1 MAGLRDRSAFIF
13 IAMNGPNYID
23 DPQHFKKLISKIN
36 SEVNFSAFLHRSGY
50 ALIKKSAN
58 SMEFQN
64 SKDRI
69 VLHTGRNP
77 VTYFN
82 RNDSLDKGLFFKFL
96 LKRSNNFYEAVRE
109 GLKIANSSAQIV
121 SIPLKKRQ
129 ATSKNKP
136 LELSFTIAP
145 LENPS
150 YLLHQ
155 RGITMAT
162 LKSVNF
168 CGRIY
173 NAYPNKKNG
182 RKIANIAFPKY
193 DLAGNPQNYILFNKS
208 YRSKKENKF
217 KKFRLVLNRKD
228 HFLFYSTPIKSPTT
242 IVVGESAV
250 DLLSYHQLHGNLQ
263 HFYVSF
269 SGNVYAKKLIFFNQL
284 IAPFFDSKKTVIKS
298 IMDNDRKGFEF
309 DIKLLTS
316 LLNFHNQ
323 DLQAE
328 VVFRRGDVDFS
339 ITYSD
344 GSRQQLRTH
353 VHSLAETTTTLEQGG
368 WIQWIKTHD
377 KVSWKFNI
385 QKVMHVP
392 IKKGETHPFKALI
405 ETISKVYLPFHITI
419 HKSIGKDWNDDL
431 LNFLKEKF
439 RKKEVGNASS
449 MEVGDKVTLKYSVG
463 HQNLDSIGTIVAI
476 NKDGISCQFGPGDTI
491 MLPFGLIKR
500 HFKQAAVE
508 KTTRRNNLVKDQD
521 APSLNMGL

>member
-1 MAGLRDRSAFIF
+1 
-13 IAMNGPNYID
+13 MNGPNYID
-23 DPQHFKKLISKIN
+23 DPQHYKTLISKIN
-36 SEVNFSAFLHRSGY
+36 SEVHFSGFLHRSGY
-50 ALIKKSAN
+50 TLIKKSAN
-58 SMEFQN
+58 SLEFQN

-69 VLHTGRNP
+69 VLHTGRDP

-129 ATSKNKP
+129 TTSKNKP

-193 DLAGNPQNYILFNKS
+193 DLAGNPQNYILFNKA
-208 YRSKKENKF
+208 YRSKNENKLR
-217 KKFRLVLNRKD
+217 KFRLVLNRKD
-228 HFLFYSTPIKSPTT
+228 HFLFYSAPIKDPSA

-250 DLLSYHQLHGNLQ
+250 DLLSYHQLHGSPQ

-269 SGNVYAKKLIFFNQL
+269 SGNVYAQKLVFFNQL
-284 IAPFFDSKKTVIKS
+284 TAPYLGSKKTILKS

-328 VVFRRGDVDFS
+328 ALFRRGDVNFS
-339 ITYSD
+339 INYFD
-344 GSRQQLRTH
+344 DSRNKLRTH
-353 VHSLAETTTTLEQGG
+353 VHSLAETTTALEQGG
-368 WIQWIKTHD
+368 WVQWIKTDD
-377 KVSWKFNI
+377 KISWKFNI
-385 QKVMHVP
+385 QKVMNVP

-405 ETISKVYLPFHITI
+405 ETISTIYLPFHITI

-431 LNFLKEKF
+431 LNSQKKKF
-439 RKKEVGNASS
+439 QEREACKPNS

-463 HQNLDSIGTIVAI
+463 HHNPDSIGTIVAI
-476 NKDGISCQFGPGDTI
+476 NQDGISCQFGPGDTI
-491 MLPFGLIKR
+491 TLPFGHIKG
-500 HFKQAAVE
+500 HFKQASVE
-508 KTTRRNNLVKDQD
+508 KITRRNNLLREQD
-521 APSLNMGL
+521 APSLNRGL